1 MDKAAQVL
9 RSIDPC
15 STPTTSVLMYSDVLV
30 YLFGALPI
38 AVTPVTVPGAID
50 ATPINAAPINTVPSD
65 AVPLAAPTVVPVGS
79 LS

>member
-1 MDKAAQVL
+1 MDKAVRAL

-38 AVTPVTVPGAID
+38 AATPVTVPGAID
-50 ATPINAAPINTVPSD
+50 AAPINTVPSD
-65 AVPLAAPTVVPVGS
+65 AVPLAAPTVVSVGS